1 LSGTQE
7 VSASDELAALTRA
20 RGPALEVSRT
30 THNQKRGLLSEPE
43 VGSTTAINPD
53 LAPVITPG
61 LSLNAWRSATLVDH
75 ADAAAGVRVAVVSF
89 AVVGGTGDLSA
100 AARVASSTAWIPATT
115 AAVIATTQPEVG
127 AAAPIDPD
135 AIAVK
140 TPGLVLDAWRSA
152 ALVDHAN
159 AVLGGHLAKM
169 AFAVI
174 GCTRNLAS
182 VLRGNTALRAHP
194 DTTECHCY
202 PG

>member
-1 LSGTQE
+1 M
-7 VSASDELAALTRA
+7 
-20 RGPALEVSRT
+20 SRT
-30 THNQKRGLLSEPE
+30 AHNQKRGLLSEPE

-53 LAPVITPG
+53 LAPVIAPG

-75 ADAAAGVRVAVVSF
+75 ADAATGVGVAVVSF

-100 AARVASSTAWIPATT
+100 AARVASSATAWITA
-115 AAVIATTQPEVG
+115 AAVIATPQPEVG

-140 TPGLVLDAWRSA
+140 SPGLVLDAGRTT
-152 ALVDHAN
+152 ALVDHAD

-174 GCTRNLAS
+174 GRTRNLAS
-182 VLRGNTALRAHP
+182 VLSGYPTLCAHP